1 MALTALD
8 FPFCFLA
15 VRMIGTDTIGHYEQV
30 VVGALKSVL
39 QVPFPDLFKQKENEA
54 SADGTAR
61 EGDLNIADD
70 IEEAEAAN
78 HEEGASIWTQLGLAY
93 AIHKSFIFIRVPI
106 TAAITPKVVKT
117 LRGWGWNIGKRK
129 PKSPKP

>member
-30 VVGALKSVL
+30 VVGGAKDIIRVVFPNAFKKS
-39 QVPFPDLFKQKENEA
+39 EHEETT
-54 SADGTAR
+54 DGTPR
-61 EGDLNIADD
+61 QGDLNLADD

-78 HEEGASIWTQLGLAY
+78 HEEGSCRHIL
-93 AIHKSFIFIRVPI
+93 
-106 TAAITPKVVKT
+106 
-117 LRGWGWNIGKRK
+117 LRACMLNC
-129 PKSPKP
+129 